1 MFYWFRMLSSGSEFV
16 NVAIIALR
24 DVARSQDDDR
34 FKFASTKIRSSL
46 FGRFGKKIQQKNPA
60 L

>member
-1 MFYWFRMLSSGSEFV
+1 MVSSGSEFV
-16 NVAIIALR
+16 NVAIIAPR

-34 FKFASTKIRSSL
+34 FEFASNKFRSSL
-46 FGRFGKKIQQKNPA
+46 FGGFGQKINQKNSA